1 MSWGSFWHSVG
12 GGISKAFGV
21 ITSPIR
27 WAGGIIKD
35 SVHAVTHLP
44 AQIVQGV
51 TKIAGKVNDTFKN
64 VVNHVADDVKDL
76 AMPALRHRIVV
87 SPELEVEG
95 VTTDDVLGQILAHVE
110 APRQ

>member
-35 SVHAVTHLP
+35 SVHAVTLLP

-76 AMPALRHRIVV
+76 GGKVADDASSMLKVPLMIAAAGLAAMLVMRGP
-87 SPELEVEG
+87 P
-95 VTTDDVLGQILAHVE
+95 
-110 APRQ
+110 